1 MFAAFVLVAST
12 HFAALLS
19 PGPDFFLLIRAA
31 LVRGRRHADGCASGI
46 ALANLASMALVLLV
60 LGLLPDVAQQSLR
73 VVQAL
78 GGAYFVWLG
87 LQAVLARR
95 ELEIP
100 VESGL
105 LVRGGFF
112 QGLREGFLASSLN
125 PKLPIFYSGLF
136 GLLGPFRLPDWALAL
151 CVLWMGAV
159 VLVWDLALVRLLD
172 RQRWRGWLQRR
183 VRLLDRLCGAL
194 LLALGGW
201 LLLLGLR

>member
-1 MFAAFVLVAST
+1 MFAAFALVAST

-46 ALANLASMALVLLV
+46 ALANLASMGLVLCV
-60 LGLLPDVAQQSLR
+60 LGLLPEIARQGLR
-73 VVQAL
+73 LTQLL

-87 LQAVLARR
+87 VQAVLARR

-100 VESGL
+100 VESGAL
-105 LVRGGFF
+105 ARGGFF

-136 GLLGPFRLPDWALAL
+136 GLLGPLHLPGWALAL

-159 VLVWDLALVRLLD
+159 VLIWDLALVRLLD

-183 VRLLDRLCGAL
+183 VRALDRLCGGL
-194 LLALGGW
+194 LLVLGGW

>member
-1 MFAAFVLVAST
+1 MFAAFALVAST

-46 ALANLASMALVLLV
+46 ALANLASMGLVLLV
-60 LGLLPDVAQQSLR
+60 LGLLPEVAHRGLG
-73 VVQAL
+73 VVQLL
-78 GGAYFVWLG
+78 GGMYFVWLG
-87 LQAVLARR
+87 MQALLARR

-105 LVRGGFF
+105 PGRGGFF

-136 GLLGPFRLPDWALAL
+136 GLLGPFHLPGWALAL
-151 CVLWMGAV
+151 CVLWMGSM
-159 VLVWDLALVRLLD
+159 VLCWDLALVRLLD

-183 VRLLDRLCGAL
+183 VRALDRLCGGL
-194 LLALGGW
+194 LLLLGGW
-201 LLLLGLR
+201 LVLLGLR